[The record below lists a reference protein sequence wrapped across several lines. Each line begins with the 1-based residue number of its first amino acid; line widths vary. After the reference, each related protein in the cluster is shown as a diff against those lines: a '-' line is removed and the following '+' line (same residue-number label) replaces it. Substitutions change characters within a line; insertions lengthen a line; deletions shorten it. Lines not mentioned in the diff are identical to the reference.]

1 MSLPTTASVAIT
13 IDAPPGRVYDLIAD
27 VTRMSQWS
35 PECTGCEWLDEP
47 NQVGSTFRGRNRRGI
62 ARWSTLAR
70 VLVADRPRSFTFAT
84 LHREAIATRW
94 SYELAGDHTTTLT
107 ETFTSVT
114 TPLLIG
120 LTERW
125 IIRDRQAQLESGI
138 ALTLARIK
146 TAAELTHTP

>member
-1 MSLPTTASVAIT
+1 MSLPTTASATIT

-47 NQVGSTFRGRNRRGI
+47 NQIGSTFRGHNRRGI
-62 ARWSTLAR
+62 ARWSTVAR
-70 VLVADRPRSFTFAT
+70 VLAADRSRSFTFAT
-84 LHREAIATRW
+84 IHREAIATRW

-107 ETFTSVT
+107 ETFTAVT

-120 LTERW
+120 FAERW
-125 IIRDRQAQLESGI
+125 IIRDRQAQLGSGI

-146 TAAELTHTP
+146 TAAELAHTP